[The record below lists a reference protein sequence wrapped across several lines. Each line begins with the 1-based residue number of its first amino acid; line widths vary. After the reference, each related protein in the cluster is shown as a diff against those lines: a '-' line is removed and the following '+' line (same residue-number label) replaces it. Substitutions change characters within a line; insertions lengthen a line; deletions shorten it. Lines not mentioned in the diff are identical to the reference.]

1 MPVDG
6 GGNIYMYEMRLLA
19 AIHWVAKM
27 DWWLQCQS
35 CVPDKPG
42 VKDERSAPGP
52 RLGPEPHSRTARGPG
67 GCAGNRARGATK
79 LQTSAKHLK

>member
-1 MPVDG
+1 
-6 GGNIYMYEMRLLA
+6 MYKKQRPLA

-27 DWWLQCQS
+27 DRRPQCQR

-52 RLGPEPHSRTARGPG
+52 RLGPEPHSRTARGPEV
-67 GCAGNRARGATK
+67 CAGNTARGATK